1 MEKYFAK
8 RYDTGEAVEIA
19 VADGRI
25 QSLAP
30 LPSPSAELPLIGPG
44 FFDIQINGGWGVEFS
59 SSELTVEKTLFLFEK
74 MIGLG
79 VFRFCPTITT
89 NSDEAILHAA
99 RTIAEA
105 LRREPR
111 FDPLVAGLHLEGP
124 FISRADGP
132 RGAHPIQFCRPYDLR
147 LIDQVGR
154 LSENRL
160 KIVTLSPEYENA
172 AEFIGELTRRGIL
185 VSLGHT
191 NAAPVQIAEA
201 AAQARLSTHLANA
214 THHLIPKSGSYFFAQ
229 LLDDRLSASVIADGF
244 HLTPMMLQTILR
256 VKGKERLI
264 LISDQ
269 AQVAGLPPGKY
280 KTGLCELE
288 TLPSGKIV
296 LADSA
301 HLLAGAS
308 YPVSRGVC
316 NIAAIGKMPLADAYA
331 MATTHPAALLKMPRF
346 SNGGGDFLAPGAPAD
361 FLIFRHQP
369 SKLGPLGPADTDSL
383 ETGRFDFEKI
393 VRGGEEFKIS

>member
-1 MEKYFAK
+1 MKKYFAK

-30 LPSPSAELPLIGPG
+30 LPTPASELPLVGPG
-44 FFDIQINGGWGVEFS
+44 FFDIQVNGGWGVEFS
-59 SSELTVEKTLFLFEK
+59 SAELTVEKTLFLLEK

-89 NSDEAILHAA
+89 NSDEAILHAV

-105 LRREPR
+105 LRRDPR
-111 FDPLVAGLHLEGP
+111 FVPLVAGLHLEGP

-132 RGAHPIQFCRPYDLR
+132 RGAHPIQYCRPYDLR
-147 LIDQVGR
+147 LIDQVER

-191 NAAPVQIAEA
+191 DATPVQIAEA

-214 THHLIPKSGSYFFAQ
+214 THHLIPKRGNYFFAQ

-280 KTGLCELE
+280 KTSLCELE

-296 LADSA
+296 LADSD

-316 NIAAIGKMPLADAYA
+316 NLAAIGKMSLADACA

-346 SNGGGDFLAPGAPAD
+346 SNGDGDFLAPGAAAD

-383 ETGRFDFEKI
+383 ETGRFLFEQI